1 MLSVVFQL
9 PKLSSRFALVFSF
22 QNARGMPVCVMAL
35 KSLRP
40 ILLTKIHTT
49 PYILSETHF
58 IFIKKETLKSVWE
71 HLPWDRDFS
80 SQSCVLTLGENQLW
94 FGLSSPSLVCCGPY
108 SHQL

>member
-9 PKLSSRFALVFSF
+9 PKLSSWFALVFSF
-22 QNARGMPVCVMAL
+22 QNAHGMPICVMAL

-40 ILLTKIHTT
+40 ILLTKMDTT

-80 SQSCVLTLGENQLW
+80 SQSCALTVGEYQLW
-94 FGLSSPSLVCCGPY
+94 FGLSSPSLVWCGPC